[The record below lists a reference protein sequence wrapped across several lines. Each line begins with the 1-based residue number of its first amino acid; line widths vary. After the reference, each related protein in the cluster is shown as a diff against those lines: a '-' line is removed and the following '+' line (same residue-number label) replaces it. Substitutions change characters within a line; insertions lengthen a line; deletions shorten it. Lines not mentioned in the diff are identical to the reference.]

1 MCEVNI
7 MEDVELIINGVPT
20 MISKEKFVE
29 YASDTKFRIVEKDGK
44 KVLLERMEG

>member
-1 MCEVNI
+1 MEEVEI
-7 MEDVELIINGVPT
+7 VINGVPT